1 MFETFISEFSS
12 DIYANFFDPRKR
24 LFIGYLGCAL
34 LIALAW
40 LTLLKKQQI
49 KHAWRTCFD
58 KQVWFSKSSQADGL
72 IFIINRL
79 LFTVLAPALLAKL
92 TIATFMF
99 QWLQSTVGYRPL
111 ILLEDWQ
118 IAACFTLWLFILDDF
133 ARFYLHYLMHRWPVL
148 WAFHKVHHSA
158 RTMTPLTVLRTHP
171 VEGVLFSLRSSLVQG
186 ISIALFVFLFANQV
200 DLITV
205 LGANVLV
212 FAFNVTGSNL
222 RHSHIAIHYWQP
234 LERWLISPAQHQI
247 HHSTATRH
255 FDKNF
260 GATLAVWD
268 RLFGCLHLSEPDTQL
283 SFGISKTEEPDEHT
297 LKQLYLQ
304 PFAEA
309 VLLVKN
315 ALRKPRIFK
324 ILIQRR

>member
-1 MFETFISEFSS
+1 MFETFLTEFSS

-24 LFIGYLGCAL
+24 LFVGYLVCAL
-34 LIALAW
+34 IIALAW
-40 LTLLKKQQI
+40 LVLLRKQKIQ
-49 KHAWRTCFD
+49 HAWRTCFD
-58 KQVWFSKSSQADGL
+58 KQVWFSASSRADGL
-72 IFIINRL
+72 IFFINRL
-79 LFTVLAPALLAKL
+79 LFTFLAPALLAKL
-92 TIATFMF
+92 TIATFIF
-99 QWLQSTVGYRPL
+99 QWLQGTLGFRPL
-111 ILLEDWQ
+111 IQLADWQ

-200 DLITV
+200 DLVTV
-205 LGANVLV
+205 LGANALV

-222 RHSHIAIHYWQP
+222 RHSHIAIHYWRF
-234 LERWLISPAQHQI
+234 LEYWLISPAQHQI
-247 HHSTATRH
+247 HHSTAPRH

-260 GATLAVWD
+260 GATLAIWD
-268 RLFGCLHLSEPDTQL
+268 RLFRCLHLSEPNTVL
-283 SFGISKTEEPDEHT
+283 SFGISKTVIPDEHS

-309 VLLVKN
+309 TN
-315 ALRKPRIFK
+315 IIWQTLRKPRI
-324 ILIQRR
+324 LSALTQRR